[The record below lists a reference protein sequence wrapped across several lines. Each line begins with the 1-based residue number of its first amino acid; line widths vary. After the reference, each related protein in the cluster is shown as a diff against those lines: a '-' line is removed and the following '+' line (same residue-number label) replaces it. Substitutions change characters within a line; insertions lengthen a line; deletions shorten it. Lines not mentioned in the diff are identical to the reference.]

1 MIAPKPARKLLDCFR
16 STFYARAFA
25 IFVHTPYV
33 AWSLAKIE
41 KSEQSNVC

>member
-1 MIAPKPARKLLDCFR
+1 MIASKQSKGPLDCFL
-16 STFYARAFA
+16 SVFCARAFA